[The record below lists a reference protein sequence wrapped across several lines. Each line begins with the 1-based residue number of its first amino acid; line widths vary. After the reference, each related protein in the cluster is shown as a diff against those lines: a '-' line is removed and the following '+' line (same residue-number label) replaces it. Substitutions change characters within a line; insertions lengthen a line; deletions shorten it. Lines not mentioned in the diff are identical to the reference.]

1 MLSCV
6 LPMTT
11 PLLLRDILLNVALWG
26 VLGVTILVGSSDVG
40 RAAEVPE
47 GAAILQQLRS
57 FATLGSV
64 LYVAAHPDDENT
76 QVITYLARGRGYRT
90 AYLSLT
96 RGDGG
101 QNVLGSQLGEALGVA
116 RTQELLAARRLDGGR
131 QFFTRAKDFGY
142 SKSADET
149 LRIWDRQA
157 VVGDLVRVI
166 REFRPDVI
174 ITRFSPKA
182 APTHGH
188 HTASAVLAVEAF
200 GLSADPTAFPE
211 QLRELRPW
219 QARRIVHNIGLG
231 AAAANP
237 GAGMAIAGAPA
248 SVPDGPGVVK
258 LEVGGRDPVSG
269 ESFASIAARSRGMH
283 KTQGFGIG
291 GSPVNEGSRIEPF
304 VLLAGDPPTKDLLDG
319 VDTTW
324 NRVPGGAE
332 IARAVEE
339 AIAKFKVQDPA
350 ASVPALLALRR
361 RVAALP
367 TDPVVSDKREQLDRI
382 IQACLGLEVDTVAD
396 RAEVVPGET
405 LKLRHTAVVRSR
417 ISVRWTAVRYPAA
430 RRTINMSLQ
439 LHPNRP
445 VARGASQLVPAGAAP
460 SQPYWLRTEG
470 TAGLFDVD
478 DPSFIGRAENS
489 PTFPLDYVFEVGGQ
503 TLVIAGEAMP
513 AADSARP
520 ALRRRLEVIAPVS
533 LRFVAGAELFA
544 PGAARPLTVELTAA
558 RARVA
563 GTVQLDPATGW
574 TVTPASQPFRLTA
587 PGEHARFTFT
597 VTAPAQLTAASLGAS
612 VEINGR
618 RFNQQRLEVRY
629 DHLPLQ
635 LLQPPARARAVSLE
649 LATRGRHVGYLPG
662 AGDDVPA
669 ALEQMGYEVTSLT
682 GADLTP
688 EQLRGLDA
696 VVIGIRA
703 FNVRTDLAERLPAL
717 FAYVEAG
724 GTLIAQYN
732 TLDGLREGWLAPF
745 QLRLSRDRVTDEH
758 APVTILTPE
767 YPVLTTPNRI
777 TAADFEGW
785 VQERGLYFPDQWDE
799 RFTAILASADAGER
813 PLKGGLLVAR
823 HGTGYFV
830 YTSLAWFR
838 QLPEAVPGAYRLFA
852 NLVSLG
858 K

>member
-1 MLSCV
+1 
-6 LPMTT
+6 MTSSV
-11 PLLLRDILLNVALWG
+11 LLRDTLWT
-26 VLGVTILVGSSDVG
+26 VPFWAALGVATLAGSSDVG
-40 RAAEVPE
+40 QAAEPPT

-57 FATLGSV
+57 FAAMGSV

-76 QVITYLARGRGYRT
+76 QAITYLARGRGYRT

-101 QNVLGSQLGEALGVA
+101 QNLLGPQLGEALGVA

-131 QFFTRAKDFGY
+131 QYFTRAKDFGY
-142 SKSADET
+142 SKNSEET
-149 LRIWDRQA
+149 LSVWDRQG
-157 VVGDLVRVI
+157 VLGDIVRVI

-174 ITRFSPKA
+174 ITRFSPKP

-200 GLSADPTAFPE
+200 RLAADPAAFPE

-219 QARRIVHNIGLG
+219 QARRIVHNVGLG

-237 GAGMAIAGAPA
+237 GAGMAVAGSPA
-248 SVPDGPGVVK
+248 NVPDGPGVVK
-258 LEVGGRDPVSG
+258 VEVGGRDPVSG

-291 GSPVNEGSRIEPF
+291 GPPVNEGSRIEPF
-304 VLLAGDPPTKDLLDG
+304 VLLAGEAATNELLDG

-332 IARAVEE
+332 IARSIDEE
-339 AIAKFKVQDPA
+339 IAKFTAQDA
-350 ASVPALLALRR
+350 AARVSALLAIRR
-361 RVAALP
+361 RLAALP
-367 TDPVVSDKREQLDRI
+367 ADPIVSDKREELDRI
-382 IQACLGLEVDTVAD
+382 IRACLGLEVDTVVD

-417 ISVRWTAVRYPAA
+417 IPVRWTAVRYPSA
-430 RRTINMSLQ
+430 RRAINKAIELR
-439 LHPNRP
+439 PNQP
-445 VARGASQLVPAGAAP
+445 VVREISQAVPASTQP
-460 SQPYWLRTEG
+460 TQPYWLRTEG

-478 DPSFIGRAENS
+478 DPSLIGRAENP
-489 PTFPLDYVFEVGGQ
+489 PTVPLEYVFEVGGQ
-503 TLVIAGEAMP
+503 TLVIAGEPMSAVDP
-513 AADSARP
+513 AKP

-533 LRFVAGAELFA
+533 LRFVAGVRLFA
-544 PGAARPLTVELTAA
+544 LGAASPVTVELTAA
-558 RARVA
+558 RARAA
-563 GTVQLDPATGW
+563 GTVRLEAPAGW
-574 TVTPASQPFRLTA
+574 AVTPASQPFRLA
-587 PGEHARFTFT
+587 VPGEHARFTFT
-597 VTAPAQLTAASLGAS
+597 VTAPARLATAPLGAS

-618 RFNQQRLEVRY
+618 RFNQQRVEVRY

-635 LLQPPARARAVSLE
+635 LLQPPARATAVSLE
-649 LATRGRHVGYLPG
+649 LAIRGHHIGYLPG
-662 AGDDVPA
+662 AGDDVAA

-688 EQLRGLDA
+688 ERLRGLDT

-724 GTLIAQYN
+724 GTVVAQYN
-732 TLDGLREGWLAPF
+732 TLDGLREDWLAPF
-745 QLRLSRDRVTDEH
+745 RLRLSRDRVTDEH
-758 APVTILTPE
+758 APVTILAPE
-767 YPVLTTPNRI
+767 HPVLTTPNRI

-785 VQERGLYFPDQWDE
+785 VQERGLYFPDQWDA
-799 RFTAILASADAGER
+799 RFAAILACGDAGET

-823 HGTGYFV
+823 HGKGYFV